1 VRVDEHTI
9 ELDSA
14 PAFYR
19 SAGAPRIPA
28 LYLHGIPTSSD
39 DWLAPLAR
47 TGGLAVDMIGFG
59 RSSKAAHL
67 DYSIGGLADFVH
79 RLLAWLDVERHS
91 LVAHG
96 WGVPVALELA
106 LRDPSRITRMALVS
120 PPPLVE
126 GFRWPRQARMLR
138 TRGLGEFAMGA
149 TNRRLLA
156 LALRRAST
164 TVSAW
169 PDERLASAWE
179 QFDQGTQRAT
189 LRLLRHSDEH
199 WVSARSGALGQ
210 LSLPTLIL
218 HGARDPWLAPGLAE
232 AYAALVPGG
241 RREAIADAGHW
252 PWLDRPD
259 AIDTLQAFLES
270 SPCASRRREGGSRDP
285 R

>member
-1 VRVDEHTI
+1 MRVDEHTI

-19 SAGAPRIPA
+19 SAGAPEIPA

-47 TGGLAVDMIGFG
+47 TGGLALDMIGFG
-59 RSSKAAHL
+59 RSSKAGHL
-67 DYSIGGLADFVH
+67 DYSIAGLADFVS
-79 RLLAWLDVERHS
+79 RLLAWLGVERES

-106 LRDPSRITRMALVS
+106 MRDPRRITRLALFS

-126 GFRWPRQARMLR
+126 GFRWPREARLLR
-138 TRGLGEFAMGA
+138 TRGLGELAMGA

-156 LALRRAST
+156 RVLRRASAT
-164 TVSAW
+164 PGAW

-179 QFDQGTQRAT
+179 QFDQGTQRAI
-189 LRLLRHSDEH
+189 LRLVRHTDAR
-199 WVSARSGALGQ
+199 WVSTHAGALRQ
-210 LSLPTLIL
+210 LSLPSLVL
-218 HGARDPWLAPGLAE
+218 HGDRDPWLAPGLAE
-232 AYAALVPGG
+232 AYAALLPGAE
-241 RREAIADAGHW
+241 REAIADAGHW

-259 AIDTLQAFLES
+259 VIDTLREFLE
-270 SPCASRRREGGSRDP
+270 P
-285 R
+285 